1 MARFL
6 YTVLLNPSLDEAK
19 LDCRSGYVY
28 PDSENVFECQTMW
41 KDSISLSC
49 VEACGEAC
57 VECGACSE
65 EKFVE
70 SDEYKTFIK
79 NNEIGIEDV
88 GEAIVVLVIFLLF
101 FSPGVFV
108 GCFYFICCKG

>member
-19 LDCRSGYVY
+19 FDCRSGYVY
-28 PDSENVFECQTMW
+28 SDSENVFKCQTIGR
-41 KDSISLSC
+41 DSIRLSC
-49 VEACGEAC
+49 VEACGGAC

-70 SDEYKTFIK
+70 SDEYKMFKK
-79 NNEIGIEDV
+79 NNEIGIQ
-88 GEAIVVLVIFLLF
+88 GTIVTLVISL
-101 FSPGVFV
+101 VF
-108 GCFYFICCKG
+108 GMPFCFCFIVFKFCKG

>member
-28 PDSENVFECQTMW
+28 PDSENVFKCQTIGQ
-41 KDSISLSC
+41 DSIRLSC
-49 VEACGEAC
+49 VEACGEVC

-70 SDEYKTFIK
+70 SDEYKMFKK
-79 NNEIGIEDV
+79 NNEGTIELPV
-88 GEAIVVLVIFLLF
+88 TLVIFLV
-101 FSPGVFV
+101 FSVPFCI
-108 GCFYFICCKG
+108 CFIDFKFCKG

>member
-1 MARFL
+1 M
-6 YTVLLNPSLDEAK
+6 NPSLDEAK

-28 PDSENVFECQTMW
+28 PDSENVFECQTIW

-65 EKFVE
+65 EKFLE
-70 SDEYKTFIK
+70 SNELGAWGLAFILI
-79 NNEIGIEDV
+79 IGI
-88 GEAIVVLVIFLLF
+88 L
-101 FSPGVFV
+101 V
-108 GCFYFICCKG
+108 GCAFLNFVYLKCCEG